1 MRSHLFWD
9 QFADISV
16 NRLVNPGKGEPFLI
30 VADPKNDLNLAE
42 ALLAAGLRSGA
53 NTTLIIKDWYEEG
66 TVSDPGPIVNNAV
79 LNSKYVLT
87 LCGGMVR
94 APAMQEAA
102 QERHAPSIPR
112 WWKASR
118 TIASPRWSTL
128 IWTRCSRTRI

>member
-9 QFADISV
+9 QFADITV

-42 ALLAAGLRSGA
+42 ALLSAGLRSGA
-53 NTTLIIKDWYEEG
+53 NTTLIVKDWYEEG

-79 LNSKYVLT
+79 LNSRYVLT

-94 APAMQEAA
+94 APGYARSA
-102 QERHAPSIPR
+102 QERHAPPVHGGGR
-112 WWKASR
+112 H
-118 TIASPRWSTL
+118 
-128 IWTRCSRTRI
+128 